1 MRLGLPSVKGVVS
14 TLQRGAVDAVK
25 VIGGKAAARFL
36 GNLAP
41 ANFKDT
47 LVKNLAVQ
55 TAAGLVVGLAAARFF
70 SADTARF
77 VLAGGLSAPI
87 EAALKP
93 VPLVGPLLGD
103 DYLSL
108 GDSDDGL
115 SAYLPGF
122 GEGYEADDTRSE
134 GSPAG
139 MGLYTGGGDG

>member
-1 MRLGLPSVKGVVS
+1 M
-14 TLQRGAVDAVK
+14 LQRGAVDAVK

-55 TAAGLVVGLAAARFF
+55 TAAGLVVGIAAAKFF

-108 GDSDDGL
+108 GDGGMGE
-115 SAYLPGF
+115 YLPGI
-122 GEGYEADDTRSE
+122 GEGYEPDDTRSE
-134 GSPAG
+134 GSSG
-139 MGLYTGGGDG
+139 GFGLYTDAGGGG

>member
-1 MRLGLPSVKGVVS
+1 MRGILS

-25 VIGGKAAARFL
+25 VVAGKAAARFL

-41 ANFKDT
+41 AGFKDT
-47 LVKNLAVQ
+47 LAKNLAVQ
-55 TAAGLVVGLAAARFF
+55 TAAGLVVGIAAARFL

-77 VLAGGLSAPI
+77 VLAGGLTAPI

-93 VPLVGPLLGD
+93 VPVVGPLLGD

-108 GDSDDGL
+108 GDSDDFPGV
-115 SAYLPGF
+115 SAYLPGV

-134 GSPAG
+134 GSSAG
-139 MGLYTGGGDG
+139 IGAYVDGGG